1 MKQKIAWLLVIVMM
15 LAMVGCAPTTGSSEP
30 KQESSASAPAA
41 PAAPAESGKAEA
53 EPAEVR
59 DTVNLSV
66 TSALLSVDPHPRR
79 DLQDMLTHGQV
90 YEPLFYLN
98 EKTLEFE
105 PRIAESYSVSDDGLT
120 YTFNLRKGVKFHNG
134 DELKASDV
142 VFSLLRVKE
151 SAAWSAY
158 SSNIADVIAVDDYTV
173 DIKVNTVDATF
184 MVCQAQLMIISER
197 EATEQG
203 EAFGTQVALAGT
215 GPYFFTAVDA
225 DVAWSLEA
233 FPDYYR
239 GEAPIKYINFRPI
252 SDASAGL
259 IAFEAGELDYY
270 NAPVANWAELSSNE
284 AYKTEVVAGN
294 HISYMAINH
303 LSSEALGNDLVRQA
317 IAYCIDKE
325 SMNLAAFDG
334 LAEEADYME
343 NPAYNVGSPRS
354 EIVYNYDLEK
364 AKTLMEE
371 AGYADG
377 FDLGTIMVIPGGYYE
392 KMAQVLQ
399 ANLLAI
405 GITAEIEPLQSN
417 TITERGTKQ
426 DFDMMVYGY
435 PSIGD
440 YSNIAFKT
448 HSQYVGSYFVKF
460 EGDKFDYKRIDSLLD
475 EGKACLDAEKRLEIN
490 AQANDAIMETA
501 TLLPGLHKAL
511 PYVWNADLNVVNMP
525 NTYHVYDWSWNS

>member
-1 MKQKIAWLLVIVMM
+1 MKKTITWLLI
-15 LAMVGCAPTTGSSEP
+15 LAMAMALVGCGTSSSQPAAETAT
-30 KQESSASAPAA
+30 ASAPAETGSA
-41 PAAPAESGKAEA
+41 PKEAAPAEAA
-53 EPAEVR
+53 TAR
-59 DTVNLSV
+59 DTVNLAV

-90 YEPLFYLN
+90 YEPLYYLN

-105 PRIAESYSVSDDGLT
+105 PRIAEDYSVSDDGLT
-120 YTFNLRKGVKFHNG
+120 YTFKLRHGVKFHNG

-158 SSNIADVIAVDDYTV
+158 TSNIADVVAVDDYTV
-173 DIKVNTVDATF
+173 DVKVNTVDATF

-215 GPYFFTAVDA
+215 GPYYFTYVDA
-225 DVAWSLEA
+225 DVEWKLQA

-239 GEAPIKYINFRPI
+239 GEAPIKYINYRPI

-270 NAPVANWAELSSNE
+270 NAPVANWASLESNGD
-284 AYKTEVVAGN
+284 YKTEVVAGN
-294 HISYMAINH
+294 HISYVAVNP
-303 LSSEALGNDLVRQA
+303 LASEALGNDLVRKA

-334 LAEEADYME
+334 LAKEADYME
-343 NPAYNVGSPRS
+343 NPEYNVGSAAS
-354 EIVYNYDLEK
+354 DVTYNFDLEK
-364 AKTLMEE
+364 AKALMVE
-371 AGYADG
+371 AGYPDG
-377 FDLGTIMVIPGGYYE
+377 FDAGTIMVIPGGYYE

-399 ANLLAI
+399 ANLQAI
-405 GITAEIEPLQSN
+405 GIKAEIEGLQSN

-440 YSNIAFKT
+440 FSNIAFKT
-448 HSQYVGSYFVKF
+448 HSRYVGSYFVKF

-475 EGKACLDAEKRLEIN
+475 EGKACLDSEKRLEID
-490 AQANDAIMETA
+490 AEANDAIMETA
-501 TLLPGLHKAL
+501 TLLPCLHKAL